1 MTIATV
7 IDKAIG
13 VDNFYNGDGIW
24 FAEVKLDID
33 TYKYDYTAYKSLP
46 VAIKINGITLV
57 KSAFNSE
64 KHIAYYNSKGIF
76 ATV

>member
-24 FAEVKLDID
+24 FAEIKLNID
-33 TYKYDYTAYKSLP
+33 TYKYDYDAYKALP
-46 VAIKINGITLV
+46 VAIKIDGITLV
-57 KSAFNSE
+57 KSAFNSD
-64 KHIAYYNSKGIF
+64 KHIGYYKSKGFF

>member
-7 IDKAIG
+7 IDKTIG

-24 FAEVKLDID
+24 FAEVKLEID
-33 TYKYDYTAYKSLP
+33 TYKYDYDAFKVLP

-57 KSAFNSE
+57 KSAFNSD
-64 KHIAYYNSKGIF
+64 KHIAIYKSKGFF